1 MGCVESSMASIGFSW
16 ETEAWMAGIGD
27 QAVYLLASK
36 VHLLLTDIG
45 TYLSTCVEAV
55 IS

>member
-1 MGCVESSMASIGFSW
+1 
-16 ETEAWMAGIGD
+16 MAGIGD

-36 VHLLLTDIG
+36 VHLLLTDAG
-45 TYLSTCVEAV
+45 TYLSTFVEAV